1 MIQFRSKY
9 SNKVN
14 EETVSNY
21 EKKKKWYHKSYIFV
35 IIKFLRFIGPESCR
49 LAIWWVQILAGNGMM
64 NKKTVRF

>member
-21 EKKKKWYHKSYIFV
+21 EKKKKW
-35 IIKFLRFIGPESCR
+35 IKKMVFL
-49 LAIWWVQILAGNGMM
+49 LANSVGSSSRSSVDWPYGECQILARNGMM
-64 NKKTVRF
+64 KRKIR

>member
-21 EKKKKWYHKSYIFV
+21 EKKNNLIIKKSY
-35 IIKFLRFIGPESCR
+35 FL
-49 LAIWWVQILAGNGMM
+49 LANSLGSSSPRRVDEPCGGYDEKKRNENGK
-64 NKKTVRF
+64 NLI